1 MVAVA
6 QRLDGGLDNVRGRFK
21 IRLADAEI
29 DHVLALALE
38 FRRARQNLECRFGP
52 QPLQVW
58 HELQHGASLQ
68 QRFSQQPSRVPPPIK
83 NGSGGLVSPT
93 NSRSGQRRKA
103 WR

>member
-1 MVAVA
+1 LEV
-6 QRLDGGLDNVRGRFK
+6 
-21 IRLADAEI
+21 RLADAEI
-29 DHVLALALE
+29 DDILAVALQ

-68 QRFSQQPSRVPPPIK
+68 QRFSPATFAHAADQKTAPVV
-83 NGSGGLVSPT
+83 GFLPT
-93 NSRSGQRRKA
+93 NSRSEQRRKA